1 MKTIKI
7 IALSAIAAALLL
19 AGCCKDNDTTP
30 TGSAKVKVSVNDFTI
45 SQEEIPSKDA
55 IASYNGVKAVTLAF
69 YTSDGTEAYKTTQL
83 RSDATTYTT
92 FGEFDLSLPMGS
104 YTMVVLG
111 YALYDDDV
119 LTLTSPTQ
127 AEYTAGFPRE
137 TFATTQA
144 VNITSTSDVS
154 LSATL
159 DRIVTKLQVVSTD
172 GKTANAN
179 KVRMTFSAGGKAFSP
194 TTGLATV
201 NTGSIST
208 VGISAAVGS
217 TSSSIGYLFLAT
229 DEQTMTVTIDVL
241 DSDGNSISHK
251 VVNNV
256 PFKRNRCTKLT
267 GSLYSAGTGSNFQL
281 NTDWLDDYNMTF

>member
-1 MKTIKI
+1 MRNKI
-7 IALSAIAAALLL
+7 LLTLFAAAMLF
-19 AGCCKDNDTTP
+19 AGCGKDKITYLTP
-30 TGSAKVKVSVNDFTI
+30 VKVSVNDFAI
-45 SQEEIPSKDA
+45 SQENIPSKDA

-69 YTSDGTEAYKTTQL
+69 YASDGTEAYKTTQL
-83 RSDATTYTT
+83 REDATTYTT

-127 AEYTAGFPRE
+127 AEYTAGYPRE

-144 VNITSTSDVS
+144 VNITSTNDVS

-179 KVRMTFSAGGKAFSP
+179 KVRMTFSAGGKQFSP

-241 DSDGNSISHK
+241 DADGNSISHK
-251 VVNNV
+251 VVNDV

-267 GSLYSAGTGSNFQL
+267 GSLYTTGGGGSFSV
-281 NTDWLDDYNMTF
+281 NTAWLDDYDMNF

>member
-1 MKTIKI
+1 MRNKI
-7 IALSAIAAALLL
+7 LLTLFAAAMLLV
-19 AGCCKDNDTTP
+19 GCSKDKITYLTP
-30 TGSAKVKVSVNDFTI
+30 VKVSVNGFNI

-69 YTSDGTEAYKTTQL
+69 YTSDGTETYKTTQL
-83 RSDATTYTT
+83 REDATTYTT

-111 YALYDDDV
+111 YALYDDDA

-127 AEYTAGFPRE
+127 AEYTSGCPRE
-137 TFATTQA
+137 TFAATQA
-144 VNITSTSDVS
+144 VNIASTDAVN

-172 GKTANAN
+172 GRTANAN

-208 VGISAAVGS
+208 VGISAVVGS

-241 DSDGNSISHK
+241 DADGNSISHK
-251 VVNNV
+251 VVNDV

-267 GSLYSAGTGSNFQL
+267 GSLYTTGGGGSFSV
-281 NTDWLDDYNMTF
+281 NTAWLDDYDMNF

>member
-111 YALYDDDV
+111 YALYDDDA

-127 AEYTAGFPRE
+127 AEYTAGCPRE

-144 VNITSTSDVS
+144 INITSTNDVS

-172 GKTANAN
+172 AKTANAN

-241 DSDGNSISHK
+241 DAEGNSISHK

>member
-1 MKTIKI
+1 MRNKI
-7 IALSAIAAALLL
+7 LLTLFAAAMLF
-19 AGCCKDNDTTP
+19 AGCGKDKITYLTP
-30 TGSAKVKVSVNDFTI
+30 VKVSVNDFAI
-45 SQEEIPSKDA
+45 SQENIPSKDA

-69 YTSDGTEAYKTTQL
+69 YASDGTEAYKTTQL
-83 RSDATTYTT
+83 REDATTYTT

-104 YTMVVLG
+104 YTMMVLG

-127 AEYTAGFPRE
+127 AEYTAGYPRE

-144 VNITSTSDVS
+144 VNITSTNDVS

-179 KVRMTFSAGGKAFSP
+179 KVRMTFSAGGKQFSP

-241 DSDGNSISHK
+241 DADGNSISHK

-281 NTDWLDDYNMTF
+281 NTSWLDEYDMSF